1 MSKKYETVKDF
12 FDRGLWKINRVRDA
26 VKIGWITAE
35 EYQQITGEAYESF
48 ADHCGAG
55 SHDGNAG
62 TDYRRACNAPC

>member
-26 VKIGWITAE
+26 VKMCWITTE

-48 ADHCGAG
+48 ADHCRAG

-62 TDYRRACNAPC
+62 TDYLRACNAPC